1 MKKVY
6 LIATFVAII
15 AGIATYLFASQIQKN
30 TKIKDAPTSSVVVA
44 IQAIKENTILTA
56 EMFEVKLFTTV
67 AVVPGAAT
75 KIEDV
80 VGKMN
85 RYPIAL
91 GEQVLVNK
99 IISVGEKIENAALS
113 YQLLPGEYAYTISVD
128 SGQGVAG
135 FITRGDYV
143 DVLYTSMDIDG
154 NYKTEIILQDVYVL
168 RLANNAA
175 NQIADAPNG
184 QPITSYVEITF
195 KLSEEQI
202 ISLSNYLAAGPVRLA
217 LKPVTSGEKA
227 ADITP

>member
-15 AGIATYLFASQIQKN
+15 AGISTYLFASQIQKS

-44 IQAIKENTILTA
+44 VQPIKENTILTA

-67 AVVPGAAT
+67 AVVPGSAA
-75 KIEDV
+75 KMEDV

-85 RYPIAL
+85 RYPIAA

-99 IISVGEKIENAALS
+99 IISVGEKNVNVALS
-113 YQLLPGEYAYTISVD
+113 YELLPREYAYTITVD
-128 SGQGVAG
+128 SVQGVAG

-143 DVLYTSMDIDG
+143 DVLFTSNDEQG

-175 NQIADAPNG
+175 NKIADAPNG
-184 QPITSYVEITF
+184 QPITAYVEVTF

-202 ISLSNYLAAGPVRLA
+202 IKFSNYLAQGPVRLV
-217 LKPVTSGEKA
+217 LKPITTGENVT
-227 ADITP
+227 DIAS

>member
-15 AGIATYLFASQIQKN
+15 AGISTYLFASQIQKS

-44 IQAIKENTILTA
+44 IQDIKENTILTN

-67 AVVPGAAT
+67 AVAPGAAD

-80 VGKMN
+80 IGKMS
-85 RYPIAL
+85 RYPIAV
-91 GEQVLVNK
+91 GEQVLANK
-99 IISVGEKIENAALS
+99 IISVGEKVENAALS
-113 YQLLPGEYAYTISVD
+113 YQLLSGEYAYTITVD
-128 SGQGVAG
+128 SVQGVAG

-143 DVLYTSMDIDG
+143 DVLFTSNDEQG

-175 NQIADAPNG
+175 NKIADAPNG
-184 QPITSYVEITF
+184 QPITTYVEVTF
-195 KLSEEQI
+195 KLDEEQI
-202 ISLSNYLAAGPVRLA
+202 LKLSNYLAQGSIRLA
-217 LKPVTSGEKA
+217 LKPITTGETSTDA
-227 ADITP
+227 AS